1 MKERVYIY
9 KGEINLS
16 VIGLR
21 GHFLQE
27 SLREIS
33 FLIRLSAESIFC
45 RCGSIIRVDIYIYI
59 FFFIGFTVVTGK
71 SDVSILSLVIG

>member
-45 RCGSIIRVDIYIYI
+45 RCGPIIRV

>member
-1 MKERVYIY
+1 MKGRVYIY

-45 RCGSIIRVDIYIYI
+45 RCGPIIRVDIYIL